1 MYCASLLPTIF
12 ASLARSNER
21 VHFHTNNYNAR
32 ASFCAALSFFCSMGF
47 LCFRKLPFNVIQT
60 PNILENINILRYYLS
75 IHSQKSH
82 SSENSLTLIAH
93 QGEALSVKMRPFSLE
108 SEARWISQQ
117 SHRRKWDRVF
127 SYLKRRLWDSGKI
140 HNQTRAFHVKFNLQ
154 NRYRTHRFAQPAYL
168 RLSRAPPKTTA
179 GNTSAVKGHA
189 IRAISV
195 FNDTLYKKECISRM
209 R

>member
-1 MYCASLLPTIF
+1 MSACTFTPRIITHVPAFVLLFRSFVQWRSLVFVNSLLTSSRHQIYWK
-12 ASLARSNER
+12 
-21 VHFHTNNYNAR
+21 T
-32 ASFCAALSFFCSMGF
+32 
-47 LCFRKLPFNVIQT
+47 
-60 PNILENINILRYYLS
+60 NILRYYLS
-75 IHSQKSH
+75 IHSQESH

>member
-1 MYCASLLPTIF
+1 MSACTFTPRIITHVPAFVLLF
-12 ASLARSNER
+12 RSF
-21 VHFHTNNYNAR
+21 VQWG
-32 ASFCAALSFFCSMGF
+32 SFV
-47 LCFRKLPFNVIQT
+47 FRKLPFNVIQT

-82 SSENSLTLIAH
+82 SSENSLALIAH

>member
-1 MYCASLLPTIF
+1 MSACTFTPRIITHVPAFVLLFRSFVQWGSFVFVNSLLTSSRHQIYWK
-12 ASLARSNER
+12 
-21 VHFHTNNYNAR
+21 T
-32 ASFCAALSFFCSMGF
+32 
-47 LCFRKLPFNVIQT
+47 
-60 PNILENINILRYYLS
+60 NILRYYLS
-75 IHSQKSH
+75 IHSQESH